1 MEGRKCRPQKETMDK
16 IEKILQI
23 DPRSSEDIAKRIGLS
38 TTSIRNLLGKLRKER
53 RAYILRYSSSK
64 YNMSAIWAA
73 GDHADAKAP
82 SNCKWVKQKRVSDLM
97 EEFDYKKPV
106 ACYGIWGLA

>member
-1 MEGRKCRPQKETMDK
+1 MEGRKYRPQKETMDK

-23 DPRSSEDIAKRIGLS
+23 DPRSSKDIAKRIGLS
-38 TTSIRNLLGKLRKER
+38 TNSIRNLLGKLRKER
-53 RAYILRYSSSK
+53 RAYILKYSSSK

-82 SNCKWVKQKRVSDLM
+82 SNCKWAKHKRVSNLM
-97 EEFDYKKPV
+97 KE
-106 ACYGIWGLA
+106 LS

>member
-1 MEGRKCRPQKETMDK
+1 MEGRKGRPQKETMDK

-23 DPRSSEDIAKRIGLS
+23 DPRNAESISLRLGLS
-38 TTSIRNLLGKLRKER
+38 VTTVRNLLGKLRKER
-53 RAYILRYSSSK
+53 RAYILKYSSSK

-82 SNCKWVKQKRVSDLM
+82 SNCKWVKQKRVSNLM
-97 EEFDYKKPV
+97 EEFDHTKPV
-106 ACYGIWGLA
+106 ACYGILGLS

>member
-1 MEGRKCRPQKETMDK
+1 MEGRKGRPQKETMDK

-23 DPRSSEDIAKRIGLS
+23 DPRNSEDIAKRIGLS
-38 TTSIRNLLGKLRKER
+38 TTSIRNLLVKLRKER

-82 SNCKWVKQKRVSDLM
+82 SNCKWVKQKRVSNLM
-97 EEFDYKKPV
+97 EEFDHKKPV

>member
-1 MEGRKCRPQKETMDK
+1 MEGRKYRPKKETMDR

-23 DPRSSEDIAKRIGLS
+23 DPRSSKDIAKRIGLS
-38 TTSIRNLLGKLRKER
+38 TNSIRNLLGKLRKER

-82 SNCKWVKQKRVSDLM
+82 SNCKWAKHKRVSNLV
-97 EEFDYKKPV
+97 EEFDYTKPV
-106 ACYGIWGLA
+106 ACYGTWGVS

>member
-1 MEGRKCRPQKETMDK
+1 MEYKKFTPQKETMDK

-38 TTSIRNLLGKLRKER
+38 TTSIRGLLVKLRKQR
-53 RAYILRYSSSK
+53 RAYILKYSSSK
-64 YNMSAIWAA
+64 YNMSSIWAA
-73 GDHADAKAP
+73 GDHEDAKVP
-82 SNCKWVKQKRVSDLM
+82 PNCKWAKQKRVSNLM
-97 EEFDYKKPV
+97 EEFDHKKPV

>member
-1 MEGRKCRPQKETMDK
+1 MEGRKGRPQKETMDK

-23 DPRSSEDIAKRIGLS
+23 DPRNSEDIAKRIGLS

-53 RAYILRYSSSK
+53 RAYILKYSSSK

-73 GDHADAKAP
+73 GDHADAKVP
-82 SNCKWVKQKRVSDLM
+82 PNCKWVKQKRVSNLM
-97 EEFDYKKPV
+97 DEFDHTKPV

>member
-1 MEGRKCRPQKETMDK
+1 MEGRKYRPQKETMDR

-23 DPRSSEDIAKRIGLS
+23 DPRSSKDIAKRIGLS
-38 TTSIRNLLGKLRKER
+38 TNSIRNLLGKLRKER
-53 RAYILRYSSSK
+53 RAYILKYSSSK

-82 SNCKWVKQKRVSDLM
+82 SNCKWAKHKRVSNLM
-97 EEFDYKKPV
+97 KEFDYTKPV

>member
-1 MEGRKCRPQKETMDK
+1 MEGRKFRPQKETMDK

-23 DPRSSEDIAKRIGLS
+23 DPRNSESISLRLGMS
-38 TTSIRNLLGKLRKER
+38 TTTVRNLLGKLRKER

-82 SNCKWVKQKRVSDLM
+82 SNCKWVKRKIVSNLM

>member
-1 MEGRKCRPQKETMDK
+1 MEYKKFTPQKETMDK

-23 DPRSSEDIAKRIGLS
+23 DPRNSEDIAKRIGLS

-82 SNCKWVKQKRVSDLM
+82 SNCKWVKQKRVSNLM
-97 EEFDYKKPV
+97 EEFDHKKPV

>member
-1 MEGRKCRPQKETMDK
+1 MESRKCRPQKETMDK

-23 DPRSSEDIAKRIGLS
+23 DPRNSEDISLRMGLS
-38 TTSIRNLLGKLRKER
+38 VTTVRNLLGKLRKQR
-53 RAYILRYSSSK
+53 RAYILKYRSSK

-73 GDHADAKAP
+73 GDHEDAKVP
-82 SNCKWVKQKRVSDLM
+82 PNCKWAKQKRVSNLM
-97 EEFDYKKPV
+97 VDFDYKKPV

>member
-1 MEGRKCRPQKETMDK
+1 MEGRKYRPQKETMDR

-23 DPRSSEDIAKRIGLS
+23 DPRNSEDIAKRIGLS

-53 RAYILRYSSSK
+53 RAYILKYSSSK

-82 SNCKWVKQKRVSDLM
+82 SSCKWVKQKRVSNLM
-97 EEFDYKKPV
+97 KEFDYTKPV

>member
-1 MEGRKCRPQKETMDK
+1 MEGRKYRPQKETMDR

-23 DPRSSEDIAKRIGLS
+23 DPRSSKDIAKRIGLS
-38 TTSIRNLLGKLRKER
+38 TNSIRNLLGKLRKER
-53 RAYILRYSSSK
+53 RAYILKYSSSK

-82 SNCKWVKQKRVSDLM
+82 SNCKWAKHKRVSNLM
-97 EEFDYKKPV
+97 KEFDYKKPV

>member
-1 MEGRKCRPQKETMDK
+1 MEGRKYRPQKETMDR

-23 DPRSSEDIAKRIGLS
+23 DPRSSKDIAKRIGLS
-38 TTSIRNLLGKLRKER
+38 TNSIRNLLGKLRKER
-53 RAYILRYSSSK
+53 RAYILKYSSSK

-82 SNCKWVKQKRVSDLM
+82 SNCKWAKHKRVSNPM
-97 EEFDYKKPV
+97 KEFDYTKPV

>member
-1 MEGRKCRPQKETMDK
+1 MEGRKGRPQKETMDK

-38 TTSIRNLLGKLRKER
+38 TTSIRNLLRKLRKER

-82 SNCKWVKQKRVSDLM
+82 SNCKWVKQKRVSNLM
-97 EEFDYKKPV
+97 EEFDHKKPV

>member
-1 MEGRKCRPQKETMDK
+1 MEGRKCRHQKETMDK

-23 DPRSSEDIAKRIGLS
+23 DPRNSEDIAKRIGLS
-38 TTSIRNLLGKLRKER
+38 TTSIRNLLGELRKER
-53 RAYILRYSSSK
+53 RAYILKYSSSK
-64 YNMSAIWAA
+64 YNMSDIWAA
-73 GDHADAKAP
+73 GDHADAKVP
-82 SNCKWVKQKRVSDLM
+82 PNCKWVKQKRVSNLM